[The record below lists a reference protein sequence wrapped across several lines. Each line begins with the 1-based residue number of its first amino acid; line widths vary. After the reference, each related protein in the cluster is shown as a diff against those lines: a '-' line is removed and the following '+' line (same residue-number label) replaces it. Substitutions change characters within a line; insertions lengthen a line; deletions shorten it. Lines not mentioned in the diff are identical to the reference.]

1 MSQSMEFSTT
11 GSSVGEDVVEQ
22 DIVVFVSDRSL
33 CLLVRGGEVV
43 VEETANRSRKLLL
56 SMVRDRS

>member
-1 MSQSMEFSTT
+1 MSQGVEFSTT

-22 DIVVFVSDRSL
+22 DSVVSVSDMFL
-33 CLLVRGGEVV
+33 CLWVRGGEVV